1 MRMFALNLSLILQ
14 PCVWVAT
21 TVVSLMNDRLSPKK
35 EPPTTMAVSNA
46 TLEPVEW
53 AMPTAIGVR
62 AAMVPTLVPTL
73 RDMKHAARN
82 SPPSSILAGSM
93 DRVRLTVASMLPI
106 SFADFAN
113 APASTK
119 IHIMSMMFFCPA
131 PRLYVSMRFS
141 NDMPRDMAMA
151 YMLESMNATVIG
163 SL

>member
-1 MRMFALNLSLILQ
+1 MRMLALNLSLILH

-21 TVVSLMNDRLSPKK
+21 TVVSLMNDMLSPKK
-35 EPPTTMAVSNA
+35 EPPTTIAVSNA
-46 TLEPVEW
+46 TLEPVELAIPA
-53 AMPTAIGVR
+53 AMGVR

-73 RDMKHAARN
+73 RDMKQAARN
-82 SPPSSILAGSM
+82 NPASSILAGSM
-93 DRVRLTVASMLPI
+93 DRARFTVASMHPI

-113 APASTK
+113 APASTN

-131 PRLYVSMRFS
+131 PRLNVSTHFS
-141 NDMPRDMAMA
+141 NVMPRDMAMA